1 MGHRVVAVA
10 RFRGMVRVGRCL
22 RQRLQGRLVAG
33 AVLFYDTKG
42 RVFVTGG
49 TGYIGSH
56 TAEGLMEAGHEVVL

>member
-1 MGHRVVAVA
+1 
-10 RFRGMVRVGRCL
+10 MVRVGRCL